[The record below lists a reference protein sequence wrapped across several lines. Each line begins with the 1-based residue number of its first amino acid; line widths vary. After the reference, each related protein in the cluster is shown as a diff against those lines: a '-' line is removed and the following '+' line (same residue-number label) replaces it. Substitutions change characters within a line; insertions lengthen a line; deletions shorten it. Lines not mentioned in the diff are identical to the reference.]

1 MRIGAISA
9 PLLVALL
16 MAGCGTPTPAAP
28 PTAKEVLAKPG
39 HSNLKDAH
47 FNVSGTVTDNG
58 VAVNLAGDGALMYQP
73 KPAGQ
78 IKFQTTVGGQS
89 VAFEEIS
96 IDGTNYGLAPGATKW
111 IASKT
116 GSALDPSAFV
126 GATNQKYLGEID
138 LPQGKA
144 WHASAVDKD
153 GNAFEA
159 FIRERDSYPIKYV
172 ETQSGGQNIILTF
185 DRYNTG
191 ATITPPPAA
200 QVQQG

>member
-1 MRIGAISA
+1 M
-9 PLLVALL
+9 LLAALL
-16 MAGCGTPTPAAP
+16 AAGCGTPTPSAP

-39 HSNLKDAH
+39 HSNLMEAH

-58 VAVNLAGDGALMYQP
+58 VAVNLSGDGALMYQP

-78 IKFQTTVGGQS
+78 IKFQTTVGGQR
-89 VAFEEIS
+89 VDFQEIS
-96 IDGTNYGLAPGATKW
+96 IDGTNYGLAPGATTW

-126 GATNQKYLGEID
+126 GATDQKYLGEIV

-144 WHASAVDKD
+144 WHASAIDKD
-153 GNAFEA
+153 GNAFDA
-159 FIRERDSYPIKYV
+159 FIRESDSYPIKYV
-172 ETQSGGQNIILTF
+172 ENQTGGQNIILTF

-200 QVQQG
+200 QVQPS